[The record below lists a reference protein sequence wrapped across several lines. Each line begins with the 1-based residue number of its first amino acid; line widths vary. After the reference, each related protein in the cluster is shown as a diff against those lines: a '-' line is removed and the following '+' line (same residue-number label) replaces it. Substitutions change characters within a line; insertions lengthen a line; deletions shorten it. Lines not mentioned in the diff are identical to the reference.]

1 MTIRDLKVEGIDHQ
15 GIVNVDIRENFH
27 NHGVCSLKLIPKDK
41 FDATEMLKLSK
52 TKITVRADKDIIF
65 CGFIS
70 NCNFEGNLTEKILS
84 VTALSLSVQTDWA
97 NKKFTMQKVNKKISD
112 VLKEIEK
119 NYKPAEFSFG
129 KDENIN
135 AFIYCDNL
143 TDWEFL
149 KAFAEMNGQILFTDS
164 KTDKLRIS
172 VGYKAFKEFTPKKNL
187 ELLKKS
193 ISMELYKKLEANTY
207 SGARSCYFLDTELL
221 TDDLKIGVGYGV
233 KYDNQMQAVIS
244 SRIFLRNDDLCNE
257 IKIRHAE
264 GCRAAAETVL
274 KHSDKFYYLG
284 GKVLESK
291 DNAVKIQF
299 DCDKSQKKDEARDIP
314 FESPLSNYLYTM
326 PDEKEKI
333 LVYTDNIR
341 QAALGTIHTKE
352 ISDSA
357 DKKSFKIKSAE
368 LEFNKEKISFA
379 TEKAVEMTTSD
390 AVKMTA
396 KKDITLSAKG
406 DIIIQSS
413 AGMLPDNQLVMSAPH
428 FTGYGVYLGTMGQP
442 ATVQF
447 NPAGSTVGKVTSQ
460 LQNAGAKKETVELSD
475 IVKELD
481 KLTNRKDKKSE
492 QKNSSGGSGG
502 KINIDGKKSALVQVK
517 DSSIEMKG
525 KNLNVKTRA
534 LIQVGYIPMA
544 GGGTGSISKFEGGT
558 PKNRSDKINVEHGSQ
573 DRSRIKEKL

>member
-1 MTIRDLKVEGIDHQ
+1 MTIRYLKIEGVDYQ
-15 GIVNVDIRENFH
+15 EVVSVDIIENVH
-27 NHGVCSLKLIPKDK
+27 NHGVCTLNLIPNDK
-41 FDATEMLKLSK
+41 FNSAEMLKLSK
-52 TKITVRADKDIIF
+52 TKITVSADKDIIF
-65 CGFIS
+65 CGFIT
-70 NCNFEGNLTEKILS
+70 NCNFESNLTEKRLL
-84 VTALSLSVQTDWA
+84 VTALSLSVQTDITQ
-97 NKKFTMQKVNKKISD
+97 KKFTLQKVNKKISD

-119 NYKPAEFSFG
+119 DYTPAEFSFD
-129 KDENIN
+129 KDENVT
-135 AFIYCDNL
+135 ALIYCDNL

-172 VGYKAFKEFTPKKNL
+172 VGYKAFNEFSSKENL
-187 ELLKKS
+187 ELLSQS

-207 SGARSCYFLDTELL
+207 SDARSCYFLDTELL
-221 TDDLKIGVGYGV
+221 TDNLKIGVGYGV
-233 KYDNQMQAVIS
+233 NYDNKIQAVIA
-244 SRIFLRNDDLCNE
+244 SRIFLRDNYLYNR
-257 IKIRHAE
+257 IIIRHAE
-264 GCRAAAETVL
+264 GCRASAETVL
-274 KHSDKFYYLG
+274 KHSDKFYYLS

-291 DNAVKIQF
+291 DNSVKVQF

-326 PDEKEKI
+326 PDENEQVLI
-333 LVYTDNIR
+333 YTDNIR
-341 QAALGTIHTKE
+341 QAALGTVRTKE

-368 LEFNKEKISFA
+368 LEFNKEKISFTA
-379 TEKAVEMTTSD
+379 EKAVEMTTND

-396 KKDITLSAKG
+396 KKDVILSAKG

-428 FTGYGVYLGTMGQP
+428 LAGYTAYLATMGQP

-447 NPAGSTVGKVTSQ
+447 NPAGSTVGKVPSQ
-460 LQNAGAKKETVELSD
+460 IQNEGAKKESVELSD

-481 KLTNRKDKKSE
+481 KLTNRKDNKSE

-502 KINIDGKKSALVQVK
+502 KINIEGKKSALVQVK
-517 DSSIEMKG
+517 DSSIEMKD

-544 GGGTGSISKFEGGT
+544 GGGTGSLSKFEGGT

-573 DRSRIKEKL
+573 DRSRIKEKI